1 MHRRAVLCWT
11 VLWDQNMTVIEV
23 KLPLEIPQWIA
34 SKVDRRIGVCQRSCV
49 LCWLWEHSQTLNSLE
64 TKTKS
69 EI

>member
-1 MHRRAVLCWT
+1 
-11 VLWDQNMTVIEV
+11 MTVVEV

-34 SKVDRRIGVCQRSCV
+34 SKVDRRIGDCEE
-49 LCWLWEHSQTLNSLE
+49 LCAVLWEHSQTLNSLE